1 MQSKAQASL
10 DAALTRKAVGL
21 RRASDSEDDSRKNK
35 MANAQQSLFDDEL
48 GLERYGSFQPLNV
61 FRARNQTLRLCNIT
75 RKR

>member
-21 RRASDSEDDSRKNK
+21 RRASDSEDDTRKNK

-48 GLERYGSFQPLNV
+48 GLERYGSH
-61 FRARNQTLRLCNIT
+61 
-75 RKR
+75 